1 MVIVFGQ
8 EPSVVGVKVPE
19 IRWDNTGSFKVI
31 VFKPGDWERTL
42 RIIAD
47 ASDAA
52 PGHGGR

>member
-1 MVIVFGQ
+1 M
-8 EPSVVGVKVPE
+8 KVLE
-19 IRWDNTGSFKVI
+19 IRWDHTGCFKVI

-42 RIIAD
+42 HIIAD